1 MYRSLISMQ
10 STSPN
15 GGSLSRA
22 AADSVLRQRSPGN
35 SRVGPKFTE
44 TRSTQVRRIK
54 DSITLSAFQIFA
66 FLFWSTAGAAQPAAS
81 STGLTNIFAPESTPA
96 KSIFHLSMFVLAIT
110 AIIFVVVFTLLV
122 YSVLKLCGRTAYA
135 DREPALV
142 YGSRQIELAWTSF
155 LFLIVVLLVLSSVR
169 VIYFV

>member
-1 MYRSLISMQ
+1 FGSILRCMLGNETPMRSIKKSIKLI
-10 STSPN
+10 
-15 GGSLSRA
+15 
-22 AADSVLRQRSPGN
+22 
-35 SRVGPKFTE
+35 
-44 TRSTQVRRIK
+44 
-54 DSITLSAFQIFA
+54 AFQTFA
-66 FLFWSTAGAAQPAAS
+66 VLLSSTATGAAEPAA
-81 STGLTNIFAPESTPA
+81 STGLTNIFAAESTPA